1 MTPAQLLSLAVVAWL
16 PGAVIFRLPA
26 GGRDTRAGIDA
37 EERVFWSVIL
47 SLCVSLSVVLAL
59 AAAHRYTFA
68 RLLIADGVIALALAA
83 LSRFRL
89 RLGPAAR
96 RPGPWSLLPVA
107 LVLLGLWRFFPASE
121 YVMGGKDPGVYI
133 NEGIQ
138 IAQRGTLV
146 YDDPVV
152 AAVPPG
158 ARDLFFPSH
167 QRTDYYS
174 VRFMGFWIQ
183 NPESGAVVGQ
193 FPHLF
198 PASIAIG
205 YGIDGLSGARKT
217 SGVWAILGLLAV
229 YFAARRIVG
238 NTAAGAAAALLALHV
253 IQVWF
258 ARYPNAEVVMQAL
271 LFAAMLASAR
281 AHADD
286 DRFFGPVAGG
296 LLGLLLFLRFDAVLG
311 IAAVGAAIVLSVL
324 RGGRLQWP
332 FVAVLAAAAGLAVP
346 YFAGPLR
353 GYADLP
359 IVWLTHLRW
368 WMYALLA
375 AAAALAGV
383 ALAAGAR
390 WPAAR
395 RAVAF
400 APVVLG
406 AALAAGAVY
415 ALNYRHPAGKLAE
428 HDAYALR
435 TFTYLYAT
443 LPAIVAALIGFV
455 TTARRTFWRAP
466 EVFVSVALFACFFF
480 YKIRIVPEHFWMTRR
495 FLPVIL
501 PGVLI
506 FACAAATY
514 GLRRTGVRRGLSAA
528 IGGAFLVLL
537 GSHYVRVARPVTE
550 HVEYAGII
558 PQLERLAGRIGD
570 TDLLLVESR
579 DSGSDVHVLGLPLAY
594 IYARNVLLLSSAR
607 PEARSFVPFLEWAR
621 SRYARVLFPGR
632 RRHRAAVAALGRDR
646 GGQRALPGAR
656 IRIHRQCLSPLR
668 PAQGVRLRPLRAGA
682 GAAGPG
688 PVRPRRRHPRRPARR
703 ALPRQGGGRQPD
715 DAMDAAAVVRVGA
728 GLPGGRTRGGHRDER
743 RGAAAGGAAGRGDRA
758 PERPGAR
765 VRPGDGRLPAVYVRH
780 SCGRRGGGRRRR
792 GAGAARAGDRGV
804 ESAAGARLARQP
816 RPRGHGRS
824 RAGKIAA
831 RPSRCS
837 NTSRSTTGATGGW
850 SASRTWRC
858 GWRRPPYGSGAARRR
873 GRRSASC
880 CSGSSGSAIS

>member
-68 RLLIADGVIALALAA
+68 RLLIADGLIALALAGLA
-83 LSRFRL
+83 RFRL

-183 NPESGAVVGQ
+183 DPDSGAVVGQ

-205 YGIDGLSGARKT
+205 YGIDGLSGARRT

-324 RGGRLQWP
+324 RGGRLRWP
-332 FVAVLAAAAGLAVP
+332 FVAVLAAAAALAVP

-368 WMYALLA
+368 WTYALLA

-383 ALAAGAR
+383 ALAAGSR

-395 RAVAF
+395 RAVSL

-406 AALAAGAVY
+406 GALAAGAVY

-443 LPAIVAALIGFV
+443 LPAIVAALLGFV
-455 TTARRTFWRAP
+455 TTARRREPPPRRDRARP
-466 EVFVSVALFACFFF
+466 ARTALRVGNRARDAARR
-480 YKIRIVPEHFWMTRR
+480 IRRHHP
-495 FLPVIL
+495 
-501 PGVLI
+501 
-506 FACAAATY
+506 AARKTVGA
-514 GLRRTGVRRGLSAA
+514 VRRPRPRDRRIARRRVRHPCPRAA
-528 IGGAFLVLL
+528 PCLHLRAQ
-537 GSHYVRVARPVTE
+537 RPRAQ
-550 HVEYAGII
+550 HA
-558 PQLERLAGRIGD
+558 A
-570 TDLLLVESR
+570 
-579 DSGSDVHVLGLPLAY
+579 
-594 IYARNVLLLSSAR
+594 
-607 PEARSFVPFLEWAR
+607 AR
-621 SRYARVLFPGR
+621 SRRV
-632 RRHRAAVAALGRDR
+632 RAV
-646 GGQRALPGAR
+646 P
-656 IRIHRQCLSPLR
+656 
-668 PAQGVRLRPLRAGA
+668 
-682 GAAGPG
+682 
-688 PVRPRRRHPRRPARR
+688 
-703 ALPRQGGGRQPD
+703 
-715 DAMDAAAVVRVGA
+715 RVGA
-728 GLPGGRTRGGHRDER
+728 G
-743 RGAAAGGAAGRGDRA
+743 
-758 PERPGAR
+758 
-765 VRPGDGRLPAVYVRH
+765 AVSR
-780 SCGRRGGGRRRR
+780 SLFSRRRR
-792 GAGAARAGDRGV
+792 NRPARADDR
-804 ESAAGARLARQP
+804 RL
-816 RPRGHGRS
+816 RGHQ
-824 RAGKIAA
+824 
-831 RPSRCS
+831 
-837 NTSRSTTGATGGW
+837 
-850 SASRTWRC
+850 
-858 GWRRPPYGSGAARRR
+858 
-873 GRRSASC
+873 
-880 CSGSSGSAIS
+880 